1 MIIFYPE
8 SPESDIKKLFQDII
22 NWVIFS
28 KESLGMI
35 FSLKLNWKLLL
46 ALKSEHK
53 LVELD
58 EDNGEPDE
66 EDEDDI
72 ASATV
77 EEFVE
82 SPSLETFLGLG
93 EGKCNFLHR
102 GSLSC

>member
-1 MIIFYPE
+1 M
-8 SPESDIKKLFQDII
+8 KLLENLNLNGNQFGE
-22 NWVIFS
+22 VGCEEVFEAMKGFIFS
-28 KESLGMI
+28 FKRN
-35 FSLKLNWKLLL
+35 LKCVL

-53 LVELD
+53 LIELD

-93 EGKCNFLHR
+93 EGKCNSLHR